1 MYMLN
6 TVSLILSAAGFALGL
21 LSAYFWLKA
30 SEVSVSPAWELEFP
44 RDVIARSPD
53 KSENDV
59 VHNNIMGWVTG
70 VMAAFKKSG
79 ELNRRAAIWTAVTVA
94 VTSFASLLSSIAG

>member
-1 MYMLN
+1 MCVLK
-6 TVSLILSAAGFALGL
+6 TVSFILSAAGFVLGL

-30 SEVSVSPAWELEFP
+30 GEVSVSPAWELELP
-44 RDVIARSPD
+44 RDVIARSPS
-53 KSENDV
+53 KSVNDV

-70 VMAAFKKSG
+70 VMRAFKKSG

-94 VTSFASLLSSIAG
+94 VTSFASFLSTIAG